1 MLNVRNLTRSYGS
14 FIAVDDVS
22 FSIKK
27 GEIIGLLGHN
37 GAGKTTIMKIVS
49 GYLEADEGEVSLDG
63 ISLGKNAKLLQ
74 QHLGYLPENLP
85 VYPEMTVAEY
95 LDYAADLKGL
105 TANNKITEIKRVIK
119 ATDLSA
125 KLLAPID
132 TLSRGYKQR
141 VGVAQALLGNPK
153 LLILDEPTNGLDPE
167 QTQHM
172 RKLIKDIAQQA
183 TVILSTHI
191 MQEVSALCD
200 RVLILKSGQ
209 LVLDEKLEALQHS
222 RHLVVETDCTDID
235 LIKNISGVE
244 LVAEIEE
251 GTLLVEMSKQGFS
264 RVIGSDISKTIIES
278 GARLFALYSRKR
290 DLETVFNQIN
300 SDQFISGEKTD
311 REVQNA
317 A

>member
-1 MLNVRNLTRSYGS
+1 MLNVKNLTRSYGS

-49 GYLEADEGEVSLDG
+49 GYLEADKGDVFLDS
-63 ISLGKNAKLLQ
+63 ISLNNNAKLLQ

-85 VYPEMTVAEY
+85 VYPEMNVAEY

-105 TANNKITEIKRVIK
+105 TGNNKVAEIKRVIQ
-119 ATDLSA
+119 ATELSV
-125 KLLAPID
+125 KLLSPID

-141 VGVAQALLGNPK
+141 VGVAQAILGNPK

-172 RKLIKDIAQQA
+172 RTLIKDIAQNA

-209 LVLDEKLEALQHS
+209 MVLDEKLEALQHS
-222 RHLVVETDCTDID
+222 KHLIVETNCKNID
-235 LIKNISGVE
+235 MIKNISGVKC
-244 LVAEIEE
+244 VKEIEE
-251 GTLLVEMSKQGFS
+251 GKLLVEMSKQGFS
-264 RVIGSDISKTIIES
+264 HVIGSDISKAVIES
-278 GARLFALYSRKR
+278 GASLFALYPRKR
-290 DLETVFNQIN
+290 DLETIFNQIN
-300 SDQFISGEKTD
+300 SDQFSSGKKTD
-311 REVQNA
+311 KEVPNA